1 MQKRAA
7 IIVTIMAAISAAQTV
22 HAQSVDDLSGSRAI
36 VYIGASD
43 MARAR
48 QYYGQVLGLRI
59 IASDPAGI
67 VADAGGVR
75 VRITHPPQV
84 VPAPYTVLG
93 FEVNDIPTITR
104 SLEARGVKFL
114 KVPELAKAQDAHGIW
129 TSPNGD
135 RVAWFKD
142 PDGNMLSVSDGGSG
156 R

>member
-7 IIVTIMAAISAAQTV
+7 TFAMILAIFSAASPVQ
-22 HAQSVDDLSGSRAI
+22 AQSTGDLAGSRAM
-36 VYIGASD
+36 VFIGASD
-43 MARAR
+43 MTRAR

-59 IASDPAGI
+59 IASDPTGI

-75 VRITHPPQV
+75 VRISHPPQV

-93 FEVNDIPTITR
+93 FEVNDIATITE
-104 SLEARGVKFL
+104 SLAARGVKFL
-114 KVPELAKAQDAHGIW
+114 KLPELGKTQDARGIW